1 MTTEDF
7 NWLRTA
13 RIFAFESWWPPFW
26 PHLEVDWDK
35 ALWTM
40 QRLHLDTLQ
49 ANALTKWAF
58 YPTDLVRRH
67 PELGDHDMLQEA
79 LGRPRYVA
87 RGAGLLREAWIPV
100 DHLVLK

>member
-79 LGRPRYVA
+79 QDFCAKHGYR
-87 RGAGLLREAWIPV
+87 WII
-100 DHLVLK
+100 